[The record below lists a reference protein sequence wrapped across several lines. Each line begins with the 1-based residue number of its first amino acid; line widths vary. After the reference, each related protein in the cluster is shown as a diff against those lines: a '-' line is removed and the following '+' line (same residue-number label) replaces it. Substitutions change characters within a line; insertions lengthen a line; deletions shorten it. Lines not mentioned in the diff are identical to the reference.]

1 MNGILLTNQVKSC
14 RIRHTPQI
22 AEKTFFFFFQLPY
35 LESYFMVAYLV
46 RLNLAVLKISEKS
59 QKHTRDGVLS

>member
-22 AEKTFFFFFQLPY
+22 AEKTFFFFQLPY